1 MSGTRSDVRSD
12 VRADARADEGVGGIL
27 YGMWFDGSTV
37 GDIGDVSALELE
49 DFDVSF
55 TSTRG
60 TVGAIRAQ
68 FSMQSSAMS
77 GQQCGAWLRWGAA
90 NKMEAYIVTGT
101 NTMTLISSAA
111 FTDTGIP
118 ANVRLTKNGTD
129 VNLYVD
135 GVVVN
140 GTLPSATMDYT
151 SSAKRTNLG
160 VYTLNTGPTYTGNKA
175 DGLIRDV
182 VVKTFAGVLVAQW
195 DGHGNTNADWED
207 QVGSNDVTIS
217 GSPSRAISVNGGV
230 TWAEET

>member
-1 MSGTRSDVRSD
+1 MALGLQLGL
-12 VRADARADEGVGGIL
+12 AGGGGAATL

-37 GDIGDVSALELE
+37 GDMGDVSALELE
-49 DFDVSF
+49 NFDVSF

-77 GQQCGAWLRWGAA
+77 GQQSGAWLRWGAA

-140 GTLPSATMDYT
+140 GTLPSATMDYS
-151 SSAKRTNLG
+151 SSAKRTNLA

-195 DGHGNTNADWED
+195 NGHGNTNADWED
-207 QVGSNDVTIS
+207 QVGSNDVTLS
-217 GSPSRAISVNGGV
+217 ATPSRAVSVNGGV
-230 TWAEET
+230 TWAEES